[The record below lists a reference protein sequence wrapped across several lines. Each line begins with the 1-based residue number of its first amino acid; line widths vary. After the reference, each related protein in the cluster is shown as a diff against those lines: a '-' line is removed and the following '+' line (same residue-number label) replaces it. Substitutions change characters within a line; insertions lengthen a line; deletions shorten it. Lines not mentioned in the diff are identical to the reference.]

1 MPCAR
6 IKCYS
11 EDINFH
17 YMYALPACSS
27 VAPPPGSGSGHGRC
41 NGGSSIAQEHACAM
55 NRQNAQMLIYAK
67 ENHLLSKASAPN
79 SKTAI
84 EASTATVTASFGL

>member
-1 MPCAR
+1 MR
-6 IKCYS
+6 DKMLLR
-11 EDINFH
+11 DINFH
-17 YMYALPACSS
+17 YAC
-27 VAPPPGSGSGHGRC
+27 VACTLVRRSASGSGHGRC
-41 NGGSSIAQEHACAM
+41 NGGGSIAQEHACAM
-55 NRQNAQMLIYAK
+55 NRQNAQMLIYAR

>member
-1 MPCAR
+1 
-6 IKCYS
+6 
-11 EDINFH
+11 
-17 YMYALPACSS
+17 
-27 VAPPPGSGSGHGRC
+27 
-41 NGGSSIAQEHACAM
+41 M

>member
-1 MPCAR
+1 MR
-6 IKCYS
+6 ENKMLLRGYQ
-11 EDINFH
+11 
-17 YMYALPACSS
+17 LPLHVRVACMLVRRS
-27 VAPPPGSGSGHGRC
+27 ASGLRRSGHGRC
-41 NGGSSIAQEHACAM
+41 NGGGSIAQEHACAM

>member
-1 MPCAR
+1 MR
-6 IKCYS
+6 DKMLLR
-11 EDINFH
+11 DINFH
-17 YMYALPACSS
+17 YAC
-27 VAPPPGSGSGHGRC
+27 VACTLVRGRSTSARGTVLGRC
-41 NGGSSIAQEHACAM
+41 NGGGSIAQEHACAM
-55 NRQNAQMLIYAK
+55 SRQNAQMLIYAR